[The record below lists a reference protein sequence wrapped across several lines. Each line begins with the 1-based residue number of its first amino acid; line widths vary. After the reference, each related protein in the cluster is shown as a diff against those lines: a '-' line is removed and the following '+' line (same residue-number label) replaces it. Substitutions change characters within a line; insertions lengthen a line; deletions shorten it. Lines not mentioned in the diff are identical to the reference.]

1 MAILKKVEQQT
12 NNKFLNMYNLSFYN
26 KETNKEFNYF
36 IASRKDKNSL
46 VALHKK
52 LDKADAVMMFCMYTN
67 GDIVLIRQFRPA
79 INNYIYESPA
89 GLIDEGET
97 ILEAAKREVYEE
109 TGLAVIDCFELV
121 KPSYTSEGISDES
134 VAIYMCLV
142 DGEPTTEHAEENE
155 DIEVVVVKAA
165 DIDKFLK
172 EETVSIKTALLML
185 NVKMLRYFELMGNK

>member
-36 IASRKDKNSL
+36 IASRKDKNNL
-46 VALHKK
+46 VALHKN

-109 TGLAVIDCFELV
+109 TGLEVIDCFELV
-121 KPSYTSEGISDES
+121 KPSYTSEGMSDES